1 MILGMRVTKKG
12 TFFKQKICM
21 LILVSQR
28 FPVYGGW
35 RYKSPK
41 KSFIFFYIYKKGAQC
56 YSCKKSV
63 MITILGGAD
72 SII

>member
-1 MILGMRVTKKG
+1 MILGMRLTKKG

-41 KSFIFFYIYKKGAQC
+41 KSFIFFYIYKKERNAIRA
-56 YSCKKSV
+56 KRV
-63 MITILGGAD
+63 
-72 SII
+72 

>member
-1 MILGMRVTKKG
+1 MIFGMRLTKKG

-35 RYKSPK
+35 R